1 MDNLDCNGKSRLQD
15 INFQGA
21 DLGRAAISGTLCGP
35 GAIELPGCLSGD
47 GCRNWNG
54 GQASGS
60 GVVQN
65 VVVRN
70 IRLSDAVMRSEI
82 AQMRGNCVSI
92 GYWKPIEEP
101 HKVVHT
107 RRATHTT
114 IDSNDRLERSN
125 DCQPLDSSG
134 VAGSLSEYWRG
145 AGCRRA
151 ACACAPGVC
160 VGRKA
165 SGQREGLALKHPNR
179 QPRRDE
185 LKVMLMSRG
194 TTEAINPV
202 HSTVES
208 SLWCCH

>member
-107 RRATHTT
+107 RRATHT
-114 IDSNDRLERSN
+114 NDRFERSTRTIER
-125 DCQPLDSSG
+125 LSASG
-134 VAGSLSEYWRG
+134 LIRSRGVPFRILARRWMPTGSMCLRTRCLCGSQSFRT
-145 AGCRRA
+145 ARRA
-151 ACACAPGVC
+151 GTQTS
-160 VGRKA
+160 K
-165 SGQREGLALKHPNR
+165 STTS
-179 QPRRDE
+179 
-185 LKVMLMSRG
+185 SR
-194 TTEAINPV
+194 
-202 HSTVES
+202 
-208 SLWCCH
+208 